1 MREEQRSRVLFR
13 DLFDTLV
20 FRVAAAQACWMLN
33 NHKIYL
39 IIKESLKNGGGI
51 RSENVLATRSINSLL
66 IGKEDLLE
74 MPIMQPL
81 NITCSRDG

>member
-1 MREEQRSRVLFR
+1 
-13 DLFDTLV
+13 
-20 FRVAAAQACWMLN
+20 MLN